1 LSSIFSLN
9 IYFVLEKV
17 IEFLKVCRGF
27 TEFNSFLD
35 PFEKIANIFVG
46 FFTLGMGYYVLIYQ
60 KQKDAK
66 DIDTLW
72 FKDLVI
78 EPNLDKINDFYSE
91 ITNACISSGVNQ
103 RALSQVETIDLI
115 NEFKASAADY
125 RVKFLVLLQKLIPT
139 VHDEMLRNADNL
151 IDDLSVALTSSTI
164 DFTETDQYRKEITAR
179 ITNSYGAALK
189 LIVQHTKRGPIF

>member
-1 LSSIFSLN
+1 MGPIFSLN

-27 TEFNSFLD
+27 TEFNSFLE
-35 PFEKIANIFVG
+35 PFEKIANILVG
-46 FFTLGMGYYVLIYQ
+46 IFTVFLGFYVFIYQ
-60 KQKDAK
+60 KSKDAR

-103 RALSQVETIDLI
+103 RTLTQQETIDLI
-115 NEFKASAADY
+115 QTFKISAADY

-151 IDDLSVALTSSTI
+151 IDDLTVALTNNTI
-164 DFTETDQYRKEITAR
+164 DFTDTDQYRKEITAR